1 MRHILFG
8 QHCNF
13 TNSAKF
19 APDFK
24 TCFMRFFTVLV
35 LCLCSRVLLAQEP
48 AASELAP
55 CGTAPGIAPMLLK
68 YTARPQDFVPD
79 RSSDTLYVGLQIHL
93 LARDNG
99 SGRFSPDRLLD
110 AFCRLNQ
117 DFAASGIRFYFKNDW
132 NLIDS
137 TGWYQH
143 ETIEQG
149 IDMMLTNNVSGA
161 LNAYFA
167 ANVADNCGYNLP
179 YAGVAISH
187 GCGGP
192 NSHTWA
198 HEVGHALSLPHPFIG
213 WEGKV
218 YNIAN
223 PTPDTLTYDYTH
235 FHDSLET
242 QIPAPLDTALV
253 EYLDGSNC
261 TIAADLV
268 CDTKP
273 DYLSYRWDCDG
284 QGNSLVQQKD
294 PTGATF
300 YSDGT
305 LFMSY
310 SNDNCSNRFSDDQ
323 IAIMRATLQT
333 EKTDWLGNGSPEG
346 DITELPELLSPVGG
360 QLTPFSG
367 TVLQWSAVPNAT
379 RYVLQLSRFAN
390 FIVKEL
396 DVVTDG
402 TSYTLGQLPNNL
414 TYYWRVRAFNDWY
427 ACTELTDNASFKTAD
442 ISTAPEPDAEG
453 WRIDPGL
460 LAAGDP
466 IHLTFPESWRLQVAR
481 CAIYDV
487 AGHLMWENTQQVTQ
501 TSNLIYPPSSA
512 WPPGVYRMVFSSG
525 RGVKAGS
532 FCLYR

>member
-1 MRHILFG
+1 MRL
-8 QHCNF
+8 
-13 TNSAKF
+13 
-19 APDFK
+19 
-24 TCFMRFFTVLV
+24 FTVFI
-35 LCLCSRVLLAQEP
+35 LCLLCSRTLFAQEP
-48 AASELAP
+48 ASSDLAP
-55 CGTAPGIAPMLLK
+55 CGTAPDLAPMLLK
-68 YTARPQDFVPD
+68 YAERPQDFVLE
-79 RSSDTLYVGLQIHL
+79 RSADTLFVGLQIHL

-110 AFCRLNQ
+110 AFCRLNL
-117 DFAASGIRFYFKNDW
+117 DFADSGVRFFFKNDW

-149 IDMMLTNNVSGA
+149 IDMMLTNNVPGA

-179 YAGVAISH
+179 YAGVAVSH

-261 TIAADLV
+261 AIAADRI

-284 QGNSLVQQKD
+284 QSNSLVQQKD
-294 PTGATF
+294 PSGATF

-333 EKTDWLGNGSPEG
+333 EKADWLVNGTPEG
-346 DITELPELLSPVGG
+346 DITEIPELLSPVGG
-360 QLTPFSG
+360 QLTPFNG

-379 RYVLQLSRFAN
+379 RYVVQVSRFAN
-390 FIVKEL
+390 FIVKEV
-396 DVVTDG
+396 DVVTAG
-402 TSYTLGQLPNNL
+402 TTYTIGQLPNNL
-414 TYYWRVRAFNDWY
+414 TYYWRVRPFNDWY
-427 ACTELTDNASFKTAD
+427 ACTELTEDASFKTAD
-442 ISTAPEPDAEG
+442 ISAAAEPDAEG
-453 WRIDPGL
+453 WL
-460 LAAGDP
+460 LYPTLLEAGDP
-466 IHLTFPESWRLQVAR
+466 INLTIPNSWQHETAR
-481 CAIYDV
+481 CAVYDQ
-487 AGHLMWENTQQVTQ
+487 AGHLMWENTLPVGQEIR
-501 TSNLIYPPSSA
+501 LLHLPSSE
-512 WPPGVYRMVFSSG
+512 WPQGVYRLVFSSA
-525 RGVKAGS
+525 RGLKTS
-532 FCLYR
+532 TFCLHH